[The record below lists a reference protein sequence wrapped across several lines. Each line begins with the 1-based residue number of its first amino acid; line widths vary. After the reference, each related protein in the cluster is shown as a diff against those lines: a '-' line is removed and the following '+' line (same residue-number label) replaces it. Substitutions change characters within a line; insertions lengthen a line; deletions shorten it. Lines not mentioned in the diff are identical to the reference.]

1 MQRKYLFVGVL
12 SLLFL
17 GSSCRSHYVMTGIQ
31 RTRLLV
37 DQRYDAH
44 PDPEAVAFLAPYQ
57 HDVDSIMSPVVG
69 ETAKP
74 LSSFRPESPLSNLL
88 SDILIWSGKKYNEH
102 PVLAVYNMGGIRASF
117 PQGKVTY
124 GDVLEVAPFDNKVCF
139 LTLSGTKL
147 MDLFR
152 QVAHRHGEGLSH
164 GTQLVI
170 TRDGQLVSARL
181 NGKEIDPNADYRV
194 VTLDYLA
201 GGNDGLKA
209 LGEGSRLFSPQD
221 MENNVRFIIMDFLK
235 EKHSQGL
242 SVNADIEGRIIVE

>member
-1 MQRKYLFVGVL
+1 MHRNYLFVGAL

-17 GSSCRSHYVMTGIQ
+17 GSSCRSHYVVTGIQ
-31 RTRLLV
+31 RTRLLI
-37 DQRYDAH
+37 DHRYDAH
-44 PDPEAVAFLAPYQ
+44 PDSEAEAFLVPYQ
-57 HDVDSIMSPVVG
+57 HDVDSIMSPIVG

-117 PQGKVTY
+117 PQGKITY
-124 GDVLEVAPFDNKVCF
+124 GDVLEVAPFDNKICF
-139 LTLSGTKL
+139 LTLSGGQL

-152 QVAHRHGEGLSH
+152 QIARRHGEGLSH
-164 GTQLVI
+164 GVQLVI
-170 TRDGQLVSARL
+170 TKDGQLNSARL
-181 NGKEIDPNADYRV
+181 NGKEIDSNAEYRV
-194 VTLDYLA
+194 ATLDYLA

-221 MENNVRFIIMDFLK
+221 MENNVRFIIMDFFK
-235 EKHSQGL
+235 EKLSQGL
-242 SVNADIEGRIIVE
+242 SVNADIEGRIKVE

>member
-1 MQRKYLFVGVL
+1 MQRKYLFVGIL

-88 SDILIWSGKKYNEH
+88 SDILIWSGKKYNEY

-117 PQGKVTY
+117 PQGKITY

-152 QVAHRHGEGLSH
+152 QGLSH

-209 LGEGSRLFSPQD
+209 LREGSRLFSPQD
-221 MENNVRFIIMDFLK
+221 MENNVRFIIMDFFK